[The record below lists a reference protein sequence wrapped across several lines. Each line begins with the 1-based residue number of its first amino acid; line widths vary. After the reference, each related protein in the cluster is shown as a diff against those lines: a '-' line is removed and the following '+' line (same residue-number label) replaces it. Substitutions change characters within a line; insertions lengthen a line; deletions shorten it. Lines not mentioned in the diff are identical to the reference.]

1 MVAAK
6 GGGRWANLGL
16 VTGRVCSV
24 ENSVKAGGKGIP
36 EVELIVSALVASV
49 SRDSRLGGLDS
60 VTISSW
66 WGLLWFFGSAV

>member
-16 VTGRVCSV
+16 VAGRVCSV

-60 VTISSW
+60 VTTFLW